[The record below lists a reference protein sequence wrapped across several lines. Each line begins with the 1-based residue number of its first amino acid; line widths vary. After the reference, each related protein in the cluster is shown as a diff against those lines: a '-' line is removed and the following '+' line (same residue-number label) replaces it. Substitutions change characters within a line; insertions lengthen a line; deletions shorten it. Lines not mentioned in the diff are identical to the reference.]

1 MRNELRLR
9 NRKFYVFIE
18 NRTYV
23 KTKQNKKNNN
33 KEQINPK
40 REFER
45 MLIEGRIPRGKENH
59 TIHSLTHFRDTD
71 HTK

>member
-45 MLIEGRIPRGKENH
+45 MLNV
-59 TIHSLTHFRDTD
+59 D
-71 HTK
+71 